1 MAPKEGRTVEGLR
14 AQIARKALD
23 PVYLF
28 HGEEEFLLEEA
39 VGQMIDSALTAEE
52 RSFNLDVVR
61 AGEIDVQEIVARAL
75 SFPMMAGRRIM
86 IVRDA
91 DRLAGDRSGDV
102 LARYVQHPTE
112 TTTLVFIAAKVD
124 FRKKPFSTIG
134 KGGAVEFKRLRE
146 YQIPG
151 WAATRAQSL
160 GWSLAPDAAKLLA
173 GYVGASLRDVQNELD
188 KLFIFAGAPRELTG
202 DDVAAVVGISKEF
215 SIYELQRSIGARDL
229 PRAVH
234 ILDRM
239 LDMGEAPP
247 FILAMLTGYFMSL
260 WRLRELRRP
269 GVAPADQAAGA
280 KIMPFA
286 LQEYTDALQQ
296 YGAREVEQAFVLLAE
311 ADDRAKAG
319 GGDPREVLEGLLIRL
334 MRRSP
339 SLMQA

>member
-1 MAPKEGRTVEGLR
+1 
-14 AQIARKALD
+14 
-23 PVYLF
+23 
-28 HGEEEFLLEEA
+28 
-39 VGQMIDSALTAEE
+39 
-52 RSFNLDVVR
+52 
-61 AGEIDVQEIVARAL
+61 
-75 SFPMMAGRRIM
+75 
-86 IVRDA
+86 
-91 DRLAGDRSGDV
+91 
-102 LARYVQHPTE
+102 
-112 TTTLVFIAAKVD
+112 
-124 FRKKPFSTIG
+124 
-134 KGGAVEFKRLRE
+134 
-146 YQIPG
+146 
-151 WAATRAQSL
+151 
-160 GWSLAPDAAKLLA
+160 
-173 GYVGASLRDVQNELD
+173 
-188 KLFIFAGAPRELTG
+188 
-202 DDVAAVVGISKEF
+202 
-215 SIYELQRSIGARDL
+215 
-229 PRAVH
+229 VH